1 LLSFFYINNKENT
14 MLTNKIK
21 GKKAAWLGGGV
32 AIIGLLASCAGVAD
46 QSLQN
51 GKLSD
56 IKESIDSVPKKT
68 LTLKGTFTQSL
79 EQSEFND
86 GTTKYHVFDP
96 NNLLAEYAKAQG
108 QTGVSISLPVCIEG
122 RVTEKGRYG
131 HLGKYPYELWVD
143 KICQS

>member
-1 LLSFFYINNKENT
+1 
-14 MLTNKIK
+14 MLTNKIM

-32 AIIGLLASCAGVAD
+32 AIIGLLASCASVAY

-68 LTLKGTFTQSL
+68 LTLKGKFTQSL

-96 NNLLAEYAKAQG
+96 NNLLAEYAKA
-108 QTGVSISLPVCIEG
+108 
-122 RVTEKGRYG
+122 
-131 HLGKYPYELWVD
+131 
-143 KICQS
+143 

>member
-1 LLSFFYINNKENT
+1 MTANK
-14 MLTNKIK
+14 MM

-32 AIIGLLASCAGVAD
+32 AILGLLASCAGVAY

-51 GKLSD
+51 GKLKD
-56 IKESIDSVPKKT
+56 MKQTIDSVPKKT
-68 LTLKGTFTQSL
+68 VTLKGTFTQNL

-96 NNLLAEYAKAQG
+96 KNLIADYAKAKG

-122 RVTEKGRYG
+122 RVSEKGHYG
-131 HLGKYPYELWVD
+131 HLGKYPYELWID
-143 KICQS
+143 KICES

>member
-1 LLSFFYINNKENT
+1 
-14 MLTNKIK
+14 MLTNKIM
-21 GKKAAWLGGGV
+21 GKKAAWLGSGV
-32 AIIGLLASCAGVAD
+32 AIIGLLASCASVAY

-56 IKESIDSVPKKT
+56 IKESIESVPKKKVM
-68 LTLKGTFTQSL
+68 LKGTFTQSL

-96 NNLLAEYAKAQG
+96 NNLLVEYAKAQG

>member
-1 LLSFFYINNKENT
+1 
-14 MLTNKIK
+14 M
-21 GKKAAWLGGGV
+21 
-32 AIIGLLASCAGVAD
+32 AIIGLLASCASVAY

-108 QTGVSISLPVCIEG
+108 QTGVSISLTVCIEG